1 MLQPGLVA
9 REPAATGTSS
19 ALDCLSVLT
28 EGTFPS
34 PPAPP
39 GAGMEAAP
47 RLQAGPADLSGW
59 APGCAAP
66 GTEETRRLDPGN
78 RNSDCAQQGRG
89 LRDGLGSDSSRPGR
103 RPRPRGPGWAAGTPQ
118 GKCRLAGG
126 PRAPQGVGGAQQ
138 PPRPPTR
145 RPAHPAVWYHSYDT
159 KRGAPWPV
167 CRTH

>member
-28 EGTFPS
+28 EGTFPP

-103 RPRPRGPGWAAGTPQ
+103 RPEAQGPRVGRRHPARQVPPRRGPPSPAG
-118 GKCRLAGG
+118 CGG
-126 PRAPQGVGGAQQ
+126 RPAAPQASHPTPG
-138 PPRPPTR
+138 PPGCLVPQL
-145 RPAHPAVWYHSYDT
+145 
-159 KRGAPWPV
+159 
-167 CRTH
+167 